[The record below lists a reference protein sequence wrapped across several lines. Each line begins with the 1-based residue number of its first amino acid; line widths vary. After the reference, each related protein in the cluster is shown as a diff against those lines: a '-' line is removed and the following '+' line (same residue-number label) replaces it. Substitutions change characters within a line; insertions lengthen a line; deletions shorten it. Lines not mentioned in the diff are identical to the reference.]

1 MKIYK
6 FFQFEEKKK
15 NVKGFTRIILT
26 QTLFFHNIIYLNF
39 SFDILDAITSLDLQ
53 GDCFAGQ
60 GLDEDLHTSSKPE
73 NQVKSR
79 FLLNIVI
86 RQSSSILQLLSSED
100 QSLLIWRNSFLV
112 LDLGLDVLDAITSLD
127 LQGNGFTGQGL
138 DKDLHTSSKPENQM
152 KSRFLLYVVIG

>member
-6 FFQFEEKKK
+6 FFQFKEEKKK

-53 GDCFAGQ
+53 G
-60 GLDEDLHTSSKPE
+60 
-73 NQVKSR
+73 
-79 FLLNIVI
+79 
-86 RQSSSILQLLSSED
+86 
-100 QSLLIWRNSFLV
+100 
-112 LDLGLDVLDAITSLD
+112 
-127 LQGNGFTGQGL
+127 NGFTGQGL

-152 KSRFLLYVVIG
+152 KSRFLLYVVIGQSSSILQLLSSEDQSLLIWGDSLFILNRKCSFIFLLFSFSS